1 MSRSW
6 PRFVAWRLLQTVPLL
21 LAVTLLVFLITK
33 VTPGDPARIILGP
46 RASDEAV
53 AELARRLGYDQGVL
67 GQFTTFV
74 SNLLHGD
81 LGASART
88 GQPVT
93 DVIGGHLAPTVWLV
107 TASVVL
113 TAVAAVPLAWLAAT
127 HRDGWLDHTLRS
139 TSIVVLYLPTFWV
152 GLVLI
157 RFVALPTGWF
167 PVAGFGEDLAGKL
180 RSVVLPAVALSLA
193 LAPVIAR
200 SLRSSMVAVLDS
212 EYVAAARAGG
222 ISGARLFRWY
232 VLRNSVSPAI
242 SLLAVQAGFLL
253 FGVVVL
259 EATFDI
265 HGLGSTLV
273 SAAVGKDLLVIQ
285 AITLVF
291 AIAVVVVNL
300 AADML
305 QAALDPRVR
314 PR

>member
-1 MSRSW
+1 
-6 PRFVAWRLLQTVPLL
+6 
-21 LAVTLLVFLITK
+21 
-33 VTPGDPARIILGP
+33 
-46 RASDEAV
+46 
-53 AELARRLGYDQGVL
+53 
-67 GQFTTFV
+67 
-74 SNLLHGD
+74 
-81 LGASART
+81 
-88 GQPVT
+88 
-93 DVIGGHLAPTVWLV
+93 
-107 TASVVL
+107 
-113 TAVAAVPLAWLAAT
+113 
-127 HRDGWLDHTLRS
+127 
-139 TSIVVLYLPTFWV
+139 
-152 GLVLI
+152 
-157 RFVALPTGWF
+157 
-167 PVAGFGEDLAGKL
+167 
-180 RSVVLPAVALSLA
+180 VLPAVALSFA